1 MANVKVKNAD
11 NSDAYLKASGA
22 GTDLD
27 PHIPEHLET
36 NSAAIKTAVETL
48 DNAISGSE
56 MQVDVVT
63 SALPSGA
70 ATAANQTTL
79 IGHVDGIEGLLTT
92 IDADTGTLAVVGGGV
107 EATALRVTLASD
119 STGVVSVDD
128 NGGALT
134 VDGTVAVSGTVTVDG
149 SGVTQ
154 PISHAALTELAA
166 AIDTEVQVDVVGA
179 LPAGTNAI
187 GKLAAN
193 SGVDI
198 GDVDVTSIAA
208 GANLIGDVGLQGRTS
223 GGLTIFRSIDIDE
236 SEEEVKATAGTLY
249 TIAAFNRTA
258 GPLYLK
264 FYNLTAANTTVGTS
278 TPVLTFVVP
287 GNADSDGAGFILTNP
302 LGFAF
307 DTAITVACTGAVA
320 DNDTTA
326 PGANDCVI
334 NLGYK

>member
-1 MANVKVKNAD
+1 MANNITVKDSSNAD
-11 NSDAYLKASGA
+11 TVLKTTDNTGVHTPHHNVDSIAAGDNNIGNVDIASIAA
-22 GTDLD
+22 G
-27 PHIPEHLET
+27 
-36 NSAAIKTAVETL
+36 
-48 DNAISGSE
+48 DNNIGN
-56 MQVDVVT
+56 VDVASLPASTNTIEVVGDAAENAAAAGNPLLAGGRYDAT
-63 SALPSGA
+63 PRTLGDGDVGALA
-70 ATAANQTTL
+70 L
-79 IGHVDGIEGLLTT
+79 
-92 IDADTGTLAVVGGGV
+92 DADGAVQVSDGGN
-107 EATALRVTLASD
+107 T
-119 STGVVSVDD
+119 
-128 NGGALT
+128 LT

-154 PISHAALTELAA
+154 PVSHAALTELAA

-198 GDVDVTSIAA
+198 GDVDVTSISA
-208 GANLIGDVGLQGRTS
+208 GSNLIGDVGLQGRTT

-236 SEEEVKATAGTLY
+236 SEEEVKASAGTLY

-326 PGANDCVI
+326 PGANECVI